1 MHNTL
6 LPWEVEIIFTIN
18 CVICVCDREQ
28 LQMCCRRMYYLLR
41 YAAFLCFGCVYNVRI
56 IVQELK
62 IKNLF
67 IVSIIGR
74 NGIIFTIVKW
84 IVSNF
89 SQPDG
94 WRKIVSTIIAAIMIV
109 GCFASYPLL
118 TGLCCVALGFF
129 LVVMAHCIHFVRCY
143 DWVIYVQPIFD
154 VVYKVIM
161 FCIWIGQAYYRD
173 AVKSF
178 FTKLKP
184 VHKQKLR
191 GVSSLLP
198 NQTLPKLNF

>member
-1 MHNTL
+1 M
-6 LPWEVEIIFTIN
+6 
-18 CVICVCDREQ
+18 
-28 LQMCCRRMYYLLR
+28 
-41 YAAFLCFGCVYNVRI
+41 
-56 IVQELK
+56 
-62 IKNLF
+62 
-67 IVSIIGR
+67 
-74 NGIIFTIVKW
+74 
-84 IVSNF
+84 SNF

-94 WRKIVSTIIAAIMIV
+94 WRKIISTIIAAIMIV
-109 GCFASYPLL
+109 GCCASYLLIGSKILSLL

-129 LVVMAHCIHFVRCY
+129 LVVMAHRIHFVRCY
-143 DWVIYVQPIFD
+143 DWVIIYVQPIFD

-161 FCIWIGQAYYRD
+161 FCIWIGQAYYYRD